1 MNKLYESFNYTA
13 MRIRNL
19 EKTLTEF
26 AVEQYGENAWIAI
39 DGAAMNILED
49 NIYLTIDMR
58 GGIDA
63 DENMFDMKVDIPA
76 EIDNVEDYL
85 KGFIVAKIY

>member
-26 AVEQYGENAWIAI
+26 AVKQYGEDAWIAI
-39 DGAAMNILED
+39 DGAAMSIFED

>member
-26 AVEQYGENAWIAI
+26 AVEQYGEDAWIAI